1 MPSDGMFERSVGNSD
16 MPTIGHAE
24 MTEAVKSKSC
34 CIVDVR
40 EPHEFAAGH
49 IAGAINLPLSRFAP
63 QDLPKGRPVI
73 LVCRSGGRSA
83 KALQQALSAGCKDVR
98 HYPAGTGG
106 WRSCGG
112 LLAT

>member
-49 IAGAINLPLSRFAP
+49 IAGAINLPLSRFARRTF
-63 QDLPKGRPVI
+63 QR
-73 LVCRSGGRSA
+73 
-83 KALQQALSAGCKDVR
+83 
-98 HYPAGTGG
+98 TGP
-106 WRSCGG
+106 
-112 LLAT
+112 